1 MFLISNCSNTS
12 VCRSKSMPANSK
24 KIKPL
29 MIKHARTKKA
39 NSLADRKQQDYF
51 EKRRRGIIKLAITTC
66 IAFEITFLPSVILWL
81 VPREIFEPAP
91 YHHKFCSTISWLNS
105 AITPIIYF
113 TINEQFRSE
122 YIQLARSVFRIK
134 WGSKD

>member
-1 MFLISNCSNTS
+1 
-12 VCRSKSMPANSK
+12 MPINAK
-24 KIKPL
+24 KIKPVL
-29 MIKHARTKKA
+29 IKHARHKKTH
-39 NSLADRKQQDYF
+39 SLADKKQQDYF

-81 VPREIFEPAP
+81 VPRKIFEPAP

-113 TINEQFRSE
+113 TINEQFRYE
-122 YIQLARSVFRIK
+122 YITLAKSVFRMK
-134 WGSKD
+134 